1 VNGHLWELAIPLRSA
16 FSTAAGR
23 VTVRRVVLVRIG
35 DGETRGWGEAAPY
48 PGVTPDTVDD
58 ARGSL
63 ERGTVLSPTAAAALD
78 EATNDLAARRSGV
91 PLRQRI
97 GGSHRPLPTSVAVG
111 LDADPVER
119 LTTTGAAAVKLKI
132 RPGSDLERV
141 VAVREAYPDVVIGV
155 DANGSYTW
163 EGRDP
168 LLELDRL
175 GVDYVEQPFPADDLD
190 AHARLRDEI
199 VAPVAL
205 DEPIDSETAAIRVI
219 ERGAADLIVVKPSRL
234 GVTASRTI
242 HDLALAAGLRI
253 KASGLIETA
262 VGRAHTHAV
271 ASLPAAVFSDVARPG
286 WFLAGAVE
294 ADAAVGPADVVSLP
308 LLPGSGVD
316 PDPEVFAPYVVGEA
330 PLGSRIWD

>member
-1 VNGHLWELAIPLRSA
+1 MNGHLWELAIPLRSA
-16 FSTAAGR
+16 FASAAGSI
-23 VTVRRVVLVRIG
+23 TVRRVVIVRVD
-35 DGETRGWGEAAPY
+35 DGEVHGWGEAAPY

-58 ARGSL
+58 ARRSL

-78 EATNDLAARRSGV
+78 EAMSDLSARRSGV
-91 PLRQRI
+91 PLWQHI
-97 GGSHRPLPTSVAVG
+97 GGSRRTLAASIAVG
-111 LDADPVER
+111 FDTDPVER
-119 LTTTGAAAVKLKI
+119 LKETGAAAIKLKI
-132 RPGSDLERV
+132 RPGFDLDRV
-141 VAVREAYPDVVIGV
+141 AAVREASPQVIVGV

-168 LLELDRL
+168 LLELDRI
-175 GVDYVEQPFPADDLD
+175 GVAYIEQPFAADDLD
-190 AHARLRDEI
+190 AHTRLRDEI

-205 DEPIDSETAAIRVI
+205 DEPIDSEVAAIRVI

-242 HDLALAAGLRI
+242 HDVALAAGLRI

-262 VGRAHTHAV
+262 VGRAHTLAI

-286 WFLAGAVE
+286 WFLTGGVE
-294 ADAAVGPADVVSLP
+294 PGGTDGPAGTITALSRS
-308 LLPGSGVD
+308 GAGVD
-316 PDPEVFAPYVVGEA
+316 PDPEIFAPYVVGES